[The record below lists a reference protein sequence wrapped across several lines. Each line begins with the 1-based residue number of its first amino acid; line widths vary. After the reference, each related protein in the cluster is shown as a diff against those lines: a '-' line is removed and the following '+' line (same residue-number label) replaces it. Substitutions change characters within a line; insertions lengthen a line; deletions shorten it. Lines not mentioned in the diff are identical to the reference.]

1 MGGGIVVVLD
11 REFLVWFTRNLE
23 WSEISCIFHHP
34 QNGSFRSHQ
43 ILKVNCQRTCLMSFS
58 SENREKTLRF
68 VLTFHGQATDRL
80 PTHYQQSA
88 DCRPTGSLYFRQNL
102 SAVCRPTGFLGSSS
116 SQLPKL
122 IFLLL
127 SFVIYNTCSNFN
139 VRHTSFPLSFSVV
152 I

>member
-68 VLTFHGQATDRL
+68 VLTFHGQATDKL
-80 PTHYQQSA
+80 PTGYRHITNSRPTVGRQVAYISGKTCRPSVGRQTA
-88 DCRPTGSLYFRQNL
+88 NCRPTVGRQVFWGALLHNYRGL
-102 SAVCRPTGFLGSSS
+102 QVTSVPT
-116 SQLPKL
+116 
-122 IFLLL
+122 
-127 SFVIYNTCSNFN
+127 Y
-139 VRHTSFPLSFSVV
+139 
-152 I
+152 